1 MEHKDSDVLNKKAVL
16 ENVAPL
22 NYNYWKTI
30 TLLHL
35 QRNDQLIN
43 ELQLIE
49 NDHSTA
55 PTSTFNRVKMILRRQ
70 ELEPE

>member
-1 MEHKDSDVLNKKAVL
+1 MGHKDSDVLK

-22 NYNYWKTI
+22 NYNSWKTI

-35 QRNDQLIN
+35 QGNDQLIN
-43 ELQLIE
+43 ELQLTE

-55 PTSTFNRVKMILRRQ
+55 PTGTFNDVKVILRRQ